1 MVGILILEDKYLQ
14 TEAFCMVDENQEVV
28 RKFLEYIELKFS
40 GLEVYIDMEKA
51 NLFLTNKCQKKDMI

>member
-1 MVGILILEDKYLQ
+1 MFFTIPEDKYLQ

-28 RKFLEYIELKFS
+28 RKFLDYLELNFS

-51 NLFLTNKCQKKDMI
+51 NLLLTNK

>member
-28 RKFLEYIELKFS
+28 RKFLEYLELNFS

-51 NLFLTNKCQKKDMI
+51 NLFLTNK